1 MRYARLLSCPLLP
14 HQPPLPP
21 LLAATRRRTPNEP
34 RPPEVL
40 HALGCRVWVLDPAKY
55 PADPQ
60 LAAIRKARG
69 YNYDVRG
76 APGGERGDWR
86 KAV

>member
-1 MRYARLLSCPLLP
+1 M
-14 HQPPLPP
+14 
-21 LLAATRRRTPNEP
+21 
-34 RPPEVL
+34 L